1 MQYKS
6 LKQEEFFNN
15 HNKLFRKF
23 LPQTPDSDLISKYR
37 NKYILIDGDKGA
49 GKTSLKTALLC
60 IFYQLNHFREQQ
72 FIKFKLFDLIKR
84 GFFRKKEYQNV
95 DILKLNQELYA
106 KGLNILTPEDYCDL
120 DIDIDNPPHAIYDT
134 EFSALTLDK
143 DDNPLELSHDI
154 DFEEIRMPNAKRKFK
169 TLLPYSVVASSE
181 DIDLANNSKADT
193 LDVSKYEFNKKQRHN
208 GITQLAETQYGETVA
223 KWQRRSVDVL
233 IYIQRRYDKFKF
245 CWNNKNPTTWG
256 ETKHKR
262 KIRSTWYCWIYEG
275 QRVVQR
281 CGYSHLAPLS
291 TLENSLLQR
300 NPTEELILR
309 SQIKTCKITFKGN
322 INKHYDSEAC
332 QGEFYANFNGFNI
345 NEQKSL
351 RPDYTAKDVND
362 RYDLRNAASQK
373 DSQNTSK
380 NA

>member
-1 MQYKS
+1 MIDKND
-6 LKQEEFFNN
+6 KIIEE
-15 HNKLFRKF
+15 
-23 LPQTPDSDLISKYR
+23 T
-37 NKYILIDGDKGA
+37 
-49 GKTSLKTALLC
+49 
-60 IFYQLNHFREQQ
+60 
-72 FIKFKLFDLIKR
+72 
-84 GFFRKKEYQNV
+84 
-95 DILKLNQELYA
+95 
-106 KGLNILTPEDYCDL
+106 
-120 DIDIDNPPHAIYDT
+120 
-134 EFSALTLDK
+134 
-143 DDNPLELSHDI
+143 HDI
-154 DFEEIRMPNAKRKFK
+154 DFEEIRMPNQKRKFK
-169 TLLPYSVVASSE
+169 SLLPYSVVASSE

-208 GITQLAETQYGETVA
+208 GITQIAETQYGETVA

-256 ETKHKR
+256 ETKHRIKVSSR
-262 KIRSTWYCWIYEG
+262 WYCWIYEG

-291 TLENSLLQR
+291 TLENKLLER

-309 SQIKTCKITFKGN
+309 SQIKTCKITYKGN

-332 QGEFYANFNGFNI
+332 QGEFYADFTGFNI
-345 NEQKSL
+345 TEKKSL
-351 RPDYTAKDVND
+351 RPDYTAKDVYD
-362 RYDLRNAASQK
+362 RYIQRNKDSQK

>member
-6 LKQEEFFNN
+6 LRQEEFFNN
-15 HNKLFRKF
+15 HSRLFKHW
-23 LPQTPDSDLISKYR
+23 LPQAPNSDIISNYR

-49 GKTSLKTALLC
+49 GKTSLKTAILS

-72 FIKFKLFDLIKR
+72 FIKFKLYDLIKR

-95 DILKLNQELYA
+95 DILKLNQELYN
-106 KGLNILTPEDYCDL
+106 KGLKTLTPNDYCDI

-134 EFSALTLDK
+134 EFSALLIDK
-143 DDNPLELSHDI
+143 NDKIVEETHDI
-154 DFEEIRMPNAKRKFK
+154 DFEEIRMPNQKRKFK
-169 TLLPYSVVASSE
+169 SLLPYSVVASSE

-208 GITQLAETQYGETVA
+208 GITQIAETQYGETVA

-256 ETKHKR
+256 ETKHR
-262 KIRSTWYCWIYEG
+262 IRISSTWYCWIYEG

-291 TLENSLLQR
+291 SLENKLLER

-332 QGEFYANFNGFNI
+332 QGEFYADFTGFNI
-345 NEQKSL
+345 TEKKSL

-362 RYDLRNAASQK
+362 RYIQRNKDSSK